1 MAQLAGEIVGREGE
15 LRSFDAA
22 LDELERG
29 NAVAL
34 ELEGEPGIGKT
45 RLLAELGRIAD
56 QRGYLVLNG
65 SASEFEIELPFWV
78 FVEALAD
85 HVPATLDD
93 ELALVFP
100 RPGEAPRPATLP
112 DERHRAHHA
121 VRELLTQLAA
131 RRPVVLAL
139 DDLHWADSG
148 SLELLGALLRR
159 PPNGPVLIALAMR
172 PRQVPER
179 LLPVLERAHRSGT
192 LTRLELFALSRYEA
206 HQLLGDAAD
215 AVYDDS
221 GGNPFYLQQLAR
233 SLGRTGRLPRDVQAA
248 LAEELALLSDCAR
261 RVLEGAAVA
270 GDPFAPELAAAAAAV
285 DEVEALDA
293 LDELLRLDL
302 VRATDVPRRFR
313 FRHPLVRRAVYDAA
327 PGGWRLAAHERAAA
341 ALAAAGAS
349 AGSRAHHVERY
360 AKLGDMDAV
369 AVLRDAGLAADQ
381 ALPAGAA
388 HWFAAALRLL
398 PADADQD
405 RLGLLIAYARAL
417 AHSGDFAGSR
427 EALLEALNIKGQTLY
442 VRARIVAACAA
453 AERLLGRH
461 TEARMRVE
469 RALDELPDRAVPG
482 GVLLMMELSVD
493 AFLQTDYAAMWE
505 LGRKALAVSHTFEDP
520 PTLAASTAFAAIAD
534 AFVGMVD
541 DAQRHCDDAAA
552 LVDALPDEL
561 LAQRLDAGLHL
572 MGAELH
578 LDRFEA
584 ARRHGQ
590 RTLDIGRATGQGILF
605 PILLPALGACY
616 EQLGRLKES
625 AELLDGGIEAARLS
639 GNRQALSLAL
649 MNRSAT
655 ANTAGDIETALACG
669 EESLAIGAS
678 LGNRLPS
685 AFAGF
690 SLVRALMLAGEPER
704 ALELLLRSGGG
715 EDLPRMPGA
724 WRAGG
729 YELMSHCRLGVGDL
743 AGAARAVEACERVA
757 ADTGLRYAVAQAD
770 RAAATYAL
778 YTGAHEEAAR
788 RALESAAAM
797 DALETP
803 VQGAQARTL
812 AGRAFAASGDRGSAI
827 AQFERAAQVFEACDA
842 PRRRDMVQQELRKL
856 GRTVYRRSGASGLE
870 ALTARELE
878 IARLVVDRQTNTQI
892 AATLFLS
899 KKTVETHLRNIFA
912 KVGVSSRVE
921 LARAVERADR
931 GG

>member
-1 MAQLAGEIVGREGE
+1 
-15 LRSFDAA
+15 
-22 LDELERG
+22 
-29 NAVAL
+29 
-34 ELEGEPGIGKT
+34 
-45 RLLAELGRIAD
+45 LL
-56 QRGYLVLNG
+56 G
-65 SASEFEIELPFWV
+65 S
-78 FVEALAD
+78 
-85 HVPATLDD
+85 
-93 ELALVFP
+93 
-100 RPGEAPRPATLP
+100 
-112 DERHRAHHA
+112 
-121 VRELLTQLAA
+121 LAA

-159 PPNGPVLIALAMR
+159 PPSGPVLIALAMR

-179 LLPVLERAHRSGT
+179 LLPVLERAHRAGT
-192 LTRLELFALSRYEA
+192 LTRLELSALSRYEA
-206 HQLLGDAAD
+206 HQLLGDTAD
-215 AVYDDS
+215 AVYDES

-233 SLGRTGRLPRDVQAA
+233 SLGRTGQLPRDVMAS
-248 LAEELALLSDCAR
+248 LAEELALLSECAR
-261 RVLEGAAVA
+261 TVLEGAAVA
-270 GDPFAPELAAAAAAV
+270 GDPFAPELAAAAADV
-285 DEVEALDA
+285 DEIDALEA

-313 FRHPLVRRAVYDAA
+313 FRHPLVRRAVYDGA
-327 PGGWRLAAHERAAA
+327 PAGWRLAAHERAAA
-341 ALAAAGAS
+341 ALATAGAS
-349 AGSRAHHVERY
+349 AAARAHHVERY

-369 AVLRDAGLAADQ
+369 AVLRDAGLAADE
-381 ALPAGAA
+381 ALPASAA

-398 PADADQD
+398 PAGADED

-427 EALLEALNIKGQTLY
+427 EALLEGLDIEGQPLY
-442 VRARIVAACAA
+442 VRARMVAACAG

-461 TEARMRVE
+461 SQARARVE
-469 RALDELPDRAVPG
+469 RALEELPDRAVPG
-482 GVLLMMELSVD
+482 GVLLMMELAVD
-493 AFLQTDYAAMWE
+493 AFQQTDWAAMWE
-505 LGRKALAVSHTFEDP
+505 VGRKALAVSRTLDDA
-520 PTLAASTAFAAIAD
+520 PTLAASTAFVAFAD
-534 AFVGMVD
+534 ACVGLID
-541 DAQRHCDDAAA
+541 DAQRHCDEAAA

-561 LAQRLDAGLHL
+561 LAQRVDAGLHL

-590 RTLDIGRATGQGILF
+590 RALEVGRATGQSMLF

-616 EQLGRLKES
+616 EQLGRLAES

-639 GNRQALSLAL
+639 GNPQALSLAL
-649 MNRSAT
+649 MNRSAI
-655 ANTAGDIETALACG
+655 ANTAGDFDTALACG
-669 EESLAIGAS
+669 EESLAIAAG

-690 SLVRALMLAGEPER
+690 ALVRALLQTGEPAR
-704 ALELLLRSGGG
+704 ALELLLASGGG
-715 EDLPRMPGA
+715 EELPRMPGA

-729 YELMSHCRLGVGDL
+729 YELMTHCRLGAGDIE
-743 AGAARAVEACERVA
+743 GAARAVEACERVA
-757 ADTGLRYAVAQAD
+757 AGTGLRYAVAQAD

-778 YTGAHEEAAR
+778 VTGGPEEAAR

-797 DALETP
+797 EAVDAP
-803 VQGAQARTL
+803 VQGALARTI
-812 AGRAFAASGDRGSAI
+812 AGRAFAAAGDRGGAI
-827 AQFERAAQVFEACDA
+827 AQFERAAQIFEACDA
-842 PRRRDMVQQELRKL
+842 PRRRDMVEQELRKL
-856 GRTVYRRSGASGLE
+856 GRTVYRRSGASGLD

-878 IARLVVDRQTNTQI
+878 IARLVVDRQTNPQI

-931 GG
+931 GT

>member
-1 MAQLAGEIVGREGE
+1 MTQLADEIVGREGE
-15 LRSFDAA
+15 LRAFDAA
-22 LDELERG
+22 LDELARQ
-29 NAVAL
+29 NPVAL

-45 RLLAELGRIAD
+45 RLLAELGRIAER
-56 QRGYLVLNG
+56 RGYLFLTG
-65 SASEFEIELPFWV
+65 SASELEVELPFWV
-78 FVEALAD
+78 FVDALAD
-85 HVPATLDD
+85 HLPETLSD

-100 RPGEAPRPATLP
+100 RPGEPLRGTLP

-121 VRELLTQLAA
+121 VRELLAQLAA
-131 RRPVVLAL
+131 RRPIVLAL

-192 LTRLELFALSRYEA
+192 LTRLELPALSRYEA

-215 AVYDDS
+215 TVYDDS

-248 LAEELALLSDCAR
+248 LAEELALLSDSAR

-270 GDPFAPELAAAAAAV
+270 GDPFAPELAAAAADT

-293 LDELLRLDL
+293 LDELLKLDL
-302 VRATDVPRRFR
+302 VRTTDVPRRFR

-327 PGGWRLAAHERAAA
+327 PGGWRLAAHERAAT

-349 AGSRAHHVERY
+349 ATARAHHVERY

-369 AVLRDAGLAADQ
+369 DVLRDAGLATDQ
-381 ALPAGAA
+381 ALPASAA

-398 PADADQD
+398 PEGADQD

-417 AHSGDFAGSR
+417 AQSGDFAGSR
-427 EALLEALNIKGQTLY
+427 EALLEAANIKGQTLY
-442 VRARIVAACAA
+442 VRARIVSACAA

-461 TEARMRVE
+461 TEARLRVE

-493 AFLQTDYAAMWE
+493 AFLQTDYPAMWE
-505 LGRKALAVSHTFEDP
+505 LGRKALAVSQTFEDP
-520 PTLAASTAFAAIAD
+520 PTLAASTAFAALAD

-541 DAQRHCDDAAA
+541 DAQRHCDEAAA

-561 LAQRLDAGLHL
+561 LVQRLDAGLHL

-578 LDRFEA
+578 LDRFED

-590 RTLDIGRATGQGILF
+590 RTLDLGRATGQGVLF

-655 ANTAGDIETALACG
+655 ANTAGDIDTALACG
-669 EESLAIGAS
+669 EESLAIGAM
-678 LGNRLPS
+678 LGNQLPS

-690 SLVRALMLAGEPER
+690 SLVRALLLAGEPHR
-704 ALELLLRSGGG
+704 ALDLLLRSGGG

-729 YELMSHCRLGVGDL
+729 YELMTACRLGAGDL
-743 AGAARAVEACERVA
+743 EGAARAVDACERVA
-757 ADTGLRYAVAQAD
+757 NDMRLRYAVAQAD
-770 RAAATYAL
+770 RAAAAYAL
-778 YTGAHEEAAR
+778 HAGNPDEAAR

-797 DALETP
+797 DALKAP
-803 VQGAQARTL
+803 VQGALARTL
-812 AGRAFAASGDRGSAI
+812 AGRAFAAAGDRGSAI
-827 AQFERAAQVFEACDA
+827 AQFERAAQAFEACDA
-842 PRRRDMVQQELRKL
+842 PRRRDMVEQELRKL

-921 LARAVERADR
+921 LARVVERADR